1 MRDKIKND
9 GLEELNDS
17 LLKSSDLLKASINKT
32 SDPDILENIKF
43 GLVSD
48 SIQRVILLYSLGVEK
63 KELLLALDEAINVF
77 SEYFEWEGV
86 ELSYGDYDYMVW
98 MVSLGILC
106 DIDLEDFN
114 RITAVIQRDGAQD
127 KLLDF
132 IIKSKQE
139 DWEGNSDTYL
149 QEIPYAETANIASA
163 EDIQYYLDKVWYQG
177 HDEAYWH
184 DLHKNTKANRY
195 FGYWAWEVAA
205 IAKIKGIDDSSLK
218 DHKYYPYDAVHW

>member
-1 MRDKIKND
+1 MRDQIKNNQLED
-9 GLEELNDS
+9 LINSKTEFIDRYKSHINNTTDSNKIQRLSNRLISMSFQKTIGLYS
-17 LLKSSDLLKASINKT
+17 
-32 SDPDILENIKF
+32 F
-43 GLVSD
+43 GLDKETVSQ
-48 SIQRVILLYSLGVEK
+48 SY
-63 KELLLALDEAINVF
+63 KELIT
-77 SEYFEWEGV
+77 YFEQYFIWKGI
-86 ELSYGDYDYMVW
+86 ELGYGQYDDMVW

-106 DIDLEDFN
+106 DIDLEDFK

-139 DWEGNSDTYL
+139 DWEGNSNTYL
-149 QEIPYAETANIASA
+149 QEIPYDETANIASA
-163 EDIQYYLDKVWYQG
+163 EDIQHYLDKVWYQG

-184 DLHKNTKANRY
+184 DLHKNTEANQY
-195 FGYWAWEVAA
+195 FGYWAWEVAV

>member
-1 MRDKIKND
+1 MRDQIKNE
-9 GLEELNDS
+9 GLKALTKELEDAINEFNKDI
-17 LLKSSDLLKASINKT
+17 KSSNNEIFIRRAKVA
-32 SDPDILENIKF
+32 
-43 GLVSD
+43 LVSM
-48 SIQRVILLYSLGVEK
+48 SVQKTIALYSSGKSKEEVKNSMLQALEIFNDYFKWLGVEM
-63 KELLLALDEAINVF
+63 
-77 SEYFEWEGV
+77 G
-86 ELSYGDYDYMVW
+86 YGDYDYMVW

-106 DIDLEDFN
+106 DIDLEDFK

-139 DWEGNSDTYL
+139 DWVGNNDSYL

-205 IAKIKGIDDSSLK
+205 IAKIKGIDDVILK
-218 DHKYYPYDAVHW
+218 DHKYYPYDSVHW